1 MNEIKAILVDDH
13 PVVMEGIEMLL
24 HEIPE
29 IQLLGKF
36 TNGKIAQESLNSA
49 SVDLVITDINMP
61 DMDGLQL
68 THWIKENQPK
78 TKVIILSMHD
88 NDHYVQEIIL
98 AGAEG
103 YVLKENTSE
112 ELINAVNRVLDD
124 GIYYSDQIVAK
135 LRSSFQVQ
143 NKKHEI
149 LLSLTER
156 EVDVLQLII
165 QEFTTQEIA
174 EKLFISRHTV
184 ESHKKNLFKKTE
196 QSSLVGLVKFSI
208 AHQLID
214 L

>member
-36 TNGKIAQESLNSA
+36 TNGKIAQESLNST

>member
-36 TNGKIAQESLNSA
+36 TNGKTAQESLNST

-61 DMDGLQL
+61 NMDGLQL

-98 AGAEG
+98 ADAEG

>member
-13 PVVMEGIEMLL
+13 PVVMEGIDMLL
-24 HEIPE
+24 HEVPE

-36 TNGKIAQESLNSA
+36 TNGTTAQEFLNSA

-61 DMDGLQL
+61 NMDGLQL

-196 QSSLVGLVKFSI
+196 QSSLVGLVKFSL

>member
-13 PVVMEGIEMLL
+13 PVVMKGIDMLL
-24 HEIPE
+24 HEVPE

-36 TNGKIAQESLNSA
+36 TNGTTAQEFLNSA

-61 DMDGLQL
+61 NMDGLQL

-112 ELINAVNRVLDD
+112 ELIKAVNRVLDD

>member
-24 HEIPE
+24 HETPE

>member
-13 PVVMEGIEMLL
+13 PVVMEGIDMLL
-24 HEIPE
+24 HEVPE

-36 TNGKIAQESLNSA
+36 TNGTTAQEFLNSA

-61 DMDGLQL
+61 NMDGLQL

-112 ELINAVNRVLDD
+112 ELIKAVNRVLDD